1 MQVGDLVKIYDHE
14 RLKVGSLVRWWGRFE
29 HSGNEQDIDDIGLVV
44 REVDYGIVIWWSVTK
59 LENTFDWEEL
69 EESIYQ
75 DQLDIIRL

>member
-1 MQVGDLVKIYDHE
+1 MAKIYDHE
-14 RLKVGSLVRWWGRFE
+14 SLKVGSLVRWWGRFE

-59 LENTFDWEEL
+59 LENNFDWEEL

-75 DQLDIIRL
+75 DQLEIIRL